1 MATFNQPSFSKGE
14 LAPSLYGRVDT
25 QAYQVGVRT
34 ALNCFVH
41 ATGGLSNRSGTTFL
55 APAGAHTYAPSFIE
69 FQFKTTDTYL
79 LEFGDFYMR
88 VFRNDVLLTEAPKTI
103 TGITKANPAVVT
115 SASHGFSN
123 GDDVYIEG
131 VVGMTE
137 VNGRWFRVASTT
149 TNTFALTDQVDGANI
164 NSSSYTTYT
173 SGGTASRVYEIS
185 TPYAIA
191 DVPEIKYVQSAD
203 VMTLTHNLYP
213 IYELSRTGHTTWTLT
228 QADPSPAQAAPT
240 AMTVTVG
247 SAGSAT
253 FKYKVTAFAAD
264 TSEESLAGLNNATLT
279 ITNATQANPCVLTI
293 TSHGLT
299 TGDEIFVASVGGMV
313 ELNNRR
319 FIIDNIG
326 ANTFSLRGIDS
337 SAYGAYTSGGTAR
350 RTFVV
355 ASSSSTTTNNT
366 ISWTAA
372 AGAQKYAVYR
382 QSNGLYG
389 LIGET
394 EDTTFLDSN
403 FAVDLDLSPPSYRN
417 PFETAG
423 DYPGTASYYEQRRV
437 FGGSVDAPDT
447 SEYSQTGRQ
456 DNFSKSSPSQA
467 DDAITA
473 TLSARQ
479 VNEIRHYV
487 PGNDLIVLTSGS
499 EWRVNSGAD
508 SAFSAATLKQKPQSA
523 WGSSHLRPQIF
534 GSVILYAPEDRY
546 RVRSLGYSL
555 QSDAYTGSDMTILS
569 NHIFE
574 RYGIVDWA
582 SSRSPE
588 PIVYLVREDGMLA
601 CMTFQPEQEVNG
613 WTRWNTKGKFE
624 TVGVLPANPNEND
637 REDRVYFVV
646 KRRVNGKTV
655 RYIERLHR
663 RRFDDVRDAY
673 FVDCGLS
680 LDSPIAITGIT
691 SANPVVV
698 TAPSHGLLNGDYV
711 DLSDIV
717 WEPTYDEFD
726 TEQQP
731 DQLNLKRYVVRNK
744 TTNTFELED
753 LEGAAVNGTAFEAYV
768 EGGYARKAV
777 LTLSGLHHLEGWAV
791 SVLADGSVVEG
802 LTVSGGM
809 ITLPHRAS
817 RVHVGIKYTSD
828 VETLNIESPGQGST
842 LQGKLKRVVGVTVRL
857 LKSRG
862 LWHGPKFSNLTEAKQ
877 RSSEDY
883 DEPTQLLTGDL
894 ELTTPA
900 EWNKNGRICFRQ
912 RDPLPMTILAVIP
925 EVHLGES
932 DSRMDDV

>member
-1 MATFNQPSFSKGE
+1 MATFIQPSFSKGE
-14 LAPSLYGRVDT
+14 LAPALYGRVDT

-34 ALNCFVH
+34 GVNAVVH
-41 ATGGLSNRSGTTFL
+41 ATGGLSNRAGTTFL
-55 APAGAHTYAPSFIE
+55 APVKDHSYAPSFIE

-79 LEFGDFYMR
+79 LEFGDGYMR
-88 VFRNDVLLTEAPKTI
+88 VLRNDVLLTEAAKNI

-115 SASHGFSN
+115 SNSHGYSN
-123 GDDVYIEG
+123 GDDVFIEG

-137 VNGRWFRVASTT
+137 VNGRWFRVANVA
-149 TNTFALTDQVDGANI
+149 TNTFELTDQVDGTNI
-164 NSSSYTTYT
+164 NSSAYTTYS
-173 SGGTASRVYEIS
+173 SGGTVARVYEIE

-191 DVPEIKYVQSAD
+191 DVPTIKYVQSAD

-213 IYELSRTGHTTWTLT
+213 IYELSRTGHTNWTLT
-228 QADPSPAQAAPT
+228 PAQFQPQQAAPT
-240 AMTVTVG
+240 GMTLSVG
-247 SAGSAT
+247 SAGSTT
-253 FKYKVTAFAAD
+253 FKYKVTAVAD
-264 TSEESLAGLNNATLT
+264 ETAEESLAGLNNATLS
-279 ITNATQANPCVLTI
+279 ITAATQANPCVLTI
-293 TSHGLT
+293 TSHGLS
-299 TGDEIFVASVGGMV
+299 TGDEIYVASVGGMT
-313 ELNNRR
+313 ELNGRR
-319 FIIDNIG
+319 FIVDNIG
-326 ANTFSLRGIDS
+326 ANTFSLRGVNS
-337 SAYGAYTSGGTAR
+337 TTYGAYTSGGTAR

-355 ASSSSTTTNNT
+355 TTASATTPSNT
-366 ISWTAA
+366 ISWTAV
-372 AGAQKYAVYR
+372 AGAKKYAVYK

-394 EDTTFLDSN
+394 EDTSFVDSN
-403 FAVDLDLSPPSYRN
+403 IAADLDLSPPTARN
-417 PFETAG
+417 PFDGAG
-423 DYPGTASYYEQRRV
+423 NYPGTASYYEQRRV

-447 SEYSQTGRQ
+447 SEYSQTGNQ
-456 DNFSKSSPSQA
+456 SNFSVSSPSQA

-473 TLSARQ
+473 TLAARQ

-508 SAFSAATLKQKPQSA
+508 SAFSAATLKQKPQSS
-523 WGSSHLRPQIF
+523 WGASHLRPQIF
-534 GSVILYAPEDRY
+534 GNVILYVPEDRY

-582 SSRSPE
+582 ASRSPD
-588 PIVYLVREDGMLA
+588 PIVYLVREDGWLA

-613 WTRWNTKGKFE
+613 WTRWQTKGKFE
-624 TVGVLPANPNEND
+624 TVGVLPANPNEDD

-646 KRRVNGKTV
+646 KRRVNSKTV

-680 LDSPIAITGIT
+680 LDEPVAISSIT
-691 SANPVVV
+691 AADPVVV
-698 TAPSHGLLNGDYV
+698 TATAHGFNNGDYV
-711 DLSDIV
+711 DFSDIV

-726 TEQQP
+726 TEIQP
-731 DQLNLKRYVVRNK
+731 DQLNFKRYVVRNK

-753 LEGAAVNGTAFEAYV
+753 LEGNPVDGTEFSAYV

-777 LTLSGLHHLEGWAV
+777 LTISGLNHLEGWDVA
-791 SVLADGSVVEG
+791 VLADGSVVEG
-802 LTVSGGM
+802 LTVSGGA
-809 ITLPHRAS
+809 ITLPRRAS
-817 RVHVGIKYTSD
+817 RVHVGLKYTTD
-828 VETLNIESPGQGST
+828 IETLNIESPGQST

-857 LKSRG
+857 FKSRG
-862 LWHGPKFSNLTEAKQ
+862 LWHGPKFDNLTEAKQ

-912 RDPLPMTILAVIP
+912 RDPLPMTILAVVP
-925 EVHLGES
+925 DVHLGES

>member
-1 MATFNQPSFSKGE
+1 MASFIQPSFSKGE

-34 ALNCFVH
+34 GLNCFVH
-41 ATGGLSNRSGTTFL
+41 ATGGLSNRAGTTFL
-55 APAGAHTYAPSFIE
+55 APVKDHSYAPSFIE

-79 LEFGDFYMR
+79 LEFGDGYMR
-88 VFRNDVLLTEAPKTI
+88 VLRNDVLLTETAKNI

-115 SASHGFSN
+115 SNSHGFSN
-123 GDDVYIEG
+123 GDDVYIDG

-137 VNGRWFRVASTT
+137 VNGRWFRVANVAA
-149 TNTFALTDQVDGANI
+149 NTFELTDQVDGTNI
-164 NSSSYTTYT
+164 NSSAYTTYT
-173 SGGTASRVYEIS
+173 SGGTASRVYEID
-185 TPYAIA
+185 TPYAIE

-213 IYELSRTGHTTWTLT
+213 VYELSRTGHTNWTLAEAEF
-228 QADPSPAQAAPT
+228 QPSQAAPT

-247 SAGSAT
+247 SAGAAT
-253 FKYKVTAFAAD
+253 FKYKVTAIAAE
-264 TSEESLAGLNNATLT
+264 TAEESLAGLNNATLT
-279 ITNATQANPCVLTI
+279 ITGATQANPCVLTI
-293 TSHGLT
+293 TSHGLA
-299 TGDEIFVASVGGMV
+299 TGDEIYVASVVGMT
-313 ELNNRR
+313 ELNDRR
-319 FIIDNIG
+319 FIVDYIN
-326 ANTFSLRGIDS
+326 ANTFSLRDVDS
-337 SAYGAYTSGGTAR
+337 SSYTAYSSGGTAR

-355 ASSSSTTTNNT
+355 ASSSATTTNNT
-366 ISWTAA
+366 IAWTAA
-372 AGAQKYAVYR
+372 SGAQKYAVYR

-394 EDTTFLDSN
+394 EDTSFVDSN
-403 FAVDLDLSPPSYRN
+403 LAVDLDLSPPASRN
-417 PFETAG
+417 PFDG
-423 DYPGTASYYEQRRV
+423 PGNYPGTASYYEQRRV
-437 FGGSVDAPDT
+437 FGGSVNAPDT

-456 DNFSKSSPSQA
+456 NNLSVSSPSQA

-534 GSVILYAPEDRY
+534 GNVILYVPEDRY

-582 SSRSPE
+582 ASRSPE
-588 PIVYLVREDGMLA
+588 PIVYLVREDGWVA

-624 TVGVLPANPNEND
+624 TVGVLPANPNEDD

-680 LDSPIAITGIT
+680 LDNPVTVTGVT
-691 SANPVVV
+691 SADPVVV
-698 TAPSHGLLNGDYV
+698 TAPTHGFNNGDYV
-711 DLSDIV
+711 DFSDIV

-726 TEQQP
+726 TEGQP

-744 TTNTFELED
+744 ATNTFELED
-753 LEGAAVNGTAFEAYV
+753 LEGNAVDGTAFEGYV
-768 EGGYARKAV
+768 EGGYVRKAV
-777 LTLSGLHHLEGWAV
+777 QTITGLNHLEGWEV

-802 LTVSGGM
+802 LTVSGGS
-809 ITLPHRAS
+809 ITLPQRAS
-817 RVHVGIKYTSD
+817 RVHVGLKYTSD
-828 VETLNIESPGQGST
+828 IETLNIESPGQGT

-857 LKSRG
+857 VKSRG
-862 LWHGPKFSNLTEAKQ
+862 LWHGPKFDNLTEAKQ

-912 RDPLPMTILAVIP
+912 RDPLPMTILAVVP
-925 EVHLGES
+925 DVHLGES
-932 DSRMDDV
+932 DSRMDDA